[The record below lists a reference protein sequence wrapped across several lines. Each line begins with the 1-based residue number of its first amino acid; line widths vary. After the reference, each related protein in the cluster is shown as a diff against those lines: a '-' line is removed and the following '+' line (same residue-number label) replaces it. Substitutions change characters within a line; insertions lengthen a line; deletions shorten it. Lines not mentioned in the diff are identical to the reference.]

1 VLFPL
6 RFGHRSRSQGEHESR
21 HHHGKRGEEK
31 LQFHFL
37 DGLIMNARPEASA
50 FFTGGMFAVPGLA
63 RDLEPAGTAA
73 LSQAL
78 R

>member
-1 VLFPL
+1 
-6 RFGHRSRSQGEHESR
+6 
-21 HHHGKRGEEK
+21 